1 MKQCKSP
8 ACSNP
13 AMCSI
18 KLKNG
23 KVHYCADCGLLALKG
38 LRVFSM
44 WLVTNKLDPQRL
56 SEVDFNNEF
65 TRFLTE
71 KAWSNHEAL

>member
-8 ACSNP
+8 TCNNQ
-13 AMCSI
+13 AMCSL

-38 LRVFSM
+38 LRAFSM
-44 WLVTNKLDPQRL
+44 WLVQNKLDLHLL
-56 SEVDFNNEF
+56 SEVDFNKEF
-65 TRFLTE
+65 TRFLNE
-71 KAWSNHEAL
+71 KAWSNS